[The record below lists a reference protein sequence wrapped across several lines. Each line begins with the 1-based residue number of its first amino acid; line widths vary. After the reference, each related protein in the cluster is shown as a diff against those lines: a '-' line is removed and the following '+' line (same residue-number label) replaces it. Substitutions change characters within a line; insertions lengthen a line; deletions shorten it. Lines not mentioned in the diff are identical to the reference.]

1 MGALEWNVREMEA
14 EEKVVEIEAHKSLA
28 STTPGFEYIYYIVYY
43 HILNINVYSF
53 TDKCT

>member
-43 HILNINVYSF
+43 YILNINVYSF